1 MSVLSEIT
9 LKLKTATP
17 EQLNAILE
25 ILNKKPEKKR
35 KTNAWIEYLNTYKAE
50 HPELPHK
57 QAMADA
63 IAYINL
69 SLW

>member
-57 QAMADA
+57 QTTKDGEEL
-63 IAYINL
+63 YE
-69 SLW
+69 

>member
-9 LKLKTATP
+9 LKLKTASP

-35 KTNAWIEYLNTYKAE
+35 KSNAWVEYLSTYKRST
-50 HPELPHK
+50 P
-57 QAMADA
+57 
-63 IAYINL
+63 
-69 SLW
+69 S